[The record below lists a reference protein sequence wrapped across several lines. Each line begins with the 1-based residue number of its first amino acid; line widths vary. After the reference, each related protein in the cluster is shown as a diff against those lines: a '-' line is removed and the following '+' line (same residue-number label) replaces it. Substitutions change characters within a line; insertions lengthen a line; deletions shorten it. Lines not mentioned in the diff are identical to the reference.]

1 MATAKFDVMT
11 EATKGLHA
19 GVGAADL
26 AYETVL
32 SYVVD
37 AQKRIETLSK
47 DAQEKAQKYFADFQK
62 TVKDF
67 DFEPQALRDQAT
79 KLVNVRVE
87 DLSKDAATR
96 RDLVEKRVA
105 ALQADAQKFVT
116 ANVETAFTTYGDLAQ
131 RGETVV
137 SKLRGETAKTVAP
150 ADKKVVKRET
160 AKKAPAK
167 KAPAKKATA
176 KKAPAKKAA
185 AAK

>member
-1 MATAKFDVMT
+1 MAAAKFDVKT
-11 EATKGLHA
+11 EATRTLHA

-26 AYETVL
+26 AYTTVIG
-32 SYVVD
+32 YVAE
-37 AQKRIETLSK
+37 AQKRVEDLSK
-47 DAQEKAQKYFADFQK
+47 DAQKYFTELQK
-62 TVKDF
+62 SVSGF
-67 DFEPQALRDQAT
+67 EFEPMALRDQAT

-116 ANVETAFTTYGDLAQ
+116 ANVETAFTTYGDLAS

-167 KAPAKKATA
+167 KSTA
-176 KKAPAKKAA
+176 KKAPAKKS
-185 AAK
+185 AAKKTTAKKTAK